1 MPSPARLTPQG
12 GAREGSCSAL
22 VPGMTA
28 RIQFR
33 GPPRY
38 RLRSAAV
45 LSRSILDVSG
55 RRALKGPRLPG
66 WNWFVEVANEVSKR
80 QTLAAFRMSVLE
92 ARRYL
97 DSVLI
102 SSSELSQV
110 SITPVVQPTFRG
122 SWFDRKSFAGKNL
135 AAASEE
141 PRGCVLYFHGG
152 GYSYYPQAYNQFIAL
167 VTLAAKSRTFALDYR
182 LAPEHRF
189 PAQLEDALH
198 AYRWLLAEGADPDRL
213 ILAGDSAGGNLT
225 LALLLAAREED
236 LPLPALAVA
245 LSPPT
250 DFEADFLESGLN
262 GKGNFDWIEKQML
275 EQWADWFCDTSE
287 RCNPLVSPIRA
298 DLRGLPPIYIQAGRA
313 EILFPSI
320 QAFADRAH
328 EQRADVVLET
338 WEDMTHD
345 FQLFGLDSPPSADAL
360 RRIGQVIEA
369 RLRGLKKV
377 EMARW

>member
-1 MPSPARLTPQG
+1 
-12 GAREGSCSAL
+12 
-22 VPGMTA
+22 MTA

-38 RLRSAAV
+38 RLRSAAA
-45 LSRSILDVSG
+45 LARSILDASG
-55 RRALKGPRLPG
+55 RRTLKGPRLPG
-66 WNWFVEVANEVSKR
+66 WDWFVEVANEVSKR
-80 QTLAAFRMSVLE
+80 QALNAFRLSVQE
-92 ARRYL
+92 GRRYL
-97 DSVLI
+97 DSVSI
-102 SSSELSQV
+102 SSPELSEV

-122 SWFDRKSFAGKNL
+122 SWFDRKTFAGTNL
-135 AAASEE
+135 AARIAGRIASPTKE
-141 PRGCVLYFHGG
+141 PSACVLYFHGG

-167 VTLAAKSRTFALDYR
+167 ITLAAKSTTFALDYR

-198 AYRWLLAEGADPDRL
+198 AYRWLLAEGANPDRL
-213 ILAGDSAGGNLT
+213 IFAGDSAGGNLT
-225 LALLLAAREED
+225 LALLLAAREQK

-250 DFEADFLESGLN
+250 DFEAEFPESGFD
-262 GKGNFDWIEKQML
+262 GKGNFDWIEKPML

-287 RCNPLVSPIRA
+287 RRNPLVSPIRA
-298 DLRGLPPIYIQAGRA
+298 DLRALPPIYIQAGRA

-320 QAFADRAH
+320 QAFANRAR
-328 EQRADVVLET
+328 EQGADVVLET
-338 WEDMTHD
+338 WENMTHD

-360 RRIGQVIEA
+360 RRIGEVIEA
-369 RLRGLKKV
+369 RLRGQKKV